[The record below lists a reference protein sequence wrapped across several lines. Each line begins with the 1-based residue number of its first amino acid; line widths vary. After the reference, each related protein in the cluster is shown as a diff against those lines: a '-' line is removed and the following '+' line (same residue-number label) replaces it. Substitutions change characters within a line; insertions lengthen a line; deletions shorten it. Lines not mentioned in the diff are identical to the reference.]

1 VPAGGPEPGLREAAF
16 PHLRWKPLPGGAHPE
31 LEALLA
37 GLEEAGPQELD
48 RRLRAAIAFLQ
59 AVDFEMGRILRQ
71 VVDRGLAGELGCGS
85 FERYAEERL
94 DLSARTARRLVR
106 LARAEHRMPAV
117 ASAFREGRI
126 TLLQA
131 EALLAGAG
139 GGVALAER
147 VTLRRLREGL
157 PARVEFTAP
166 RSVARLFLAMA
177 ARMGGLGAM
186 LEHAIASW
194 TRAGEAFRDY
204 ADFERDGFR
213 CTVPACS
220 ARRGLQSHHVRFLSA
235 GGPDEPWN
243 RTTLCA
249 FHHQRGVHAGRVRIQ
264 GRAPGALVFALGFG
278 SVRSGDVKVAAA
290 SAG

>member
-1 VPAGGPEPGLREAAF
+1 
-16 PHLRWKPLPGGAHPE
+16 
-31 LEALLA
+31 
-37 GLEEAGPQELD
+37 
-48 RRLRAAIAFLQ
+48 
-59 AVDFEMGRILRQ
+59 MGRILRQ
-71 VVDRGLAGELGCGS
+71 GVDRGLAGELGCGS

-106 LARAEHRMPAV
+106 LARAEHRAPAV
-117 ASAFREGRI
+117 AGAFREGRI

-157 PARVEFTAP
+157 PARVEFVAP

-220 ARRGLQSHHVRFLSA
+220 ARRGLQSHHLRFLSA

-278 SVRSGDVKVAAA
+278 RYRSGDVRITPR
-290 SAG
+290 